1 MKKLKRLPDSELEI
15 MQAMWGEMP
24 PVTAVM
30 LMEVLNKG
38 EKTWKLQ
45 TVHTLLGR
53 LEERGFLKSEKKG
66 KERYFTPLVEREE
79 YLSFETKNFVD
90 KYYRGKKLN
99 LISALYQGEEL
110 TESERKEL
118 KEWLDKKRREK

>member
-1 MKKLKRLPDSELEI
+1 MIPLKKIKRLPDSELEI
-15 MQAMWGEMP
+15 MQAMWGEIP

-38 EKTWKLQ
+38 DKTWKLQ

-53 LEERGFLKSEKKG
+53 LEERGFLKSEKNG

-79 YLSFETKNFVD
+79 YLCFETKNFVD

-99 LISALYQGEEL
+99 LISAFYQGE
-110 TESERKEL
+110 
-118 KEWLDKKRREK
+118 